1 MMFSSAVRRLLA
13 SRSCIASRQPTIT
26 RQLHASTRQLARKDA
41 QDKDSLKPMPNEYSK
56 SASDDEAA
64 AIEQTAF
71 DGSKTSPEEQQAS
84 ASREGAGKG
93 VS

>member
-1 MMFSSAVRRLLA
+1 
-13 SRSCIASRQPTIT
+13 
-26 RQLHASTRQLARKDA
+26 
-41 QDKDSLKPMPNEYSK
+41 MPNEYSK